1 MLPDPLTSIPKLLI
15 TAPLKLEN
23 KSEKKNP
30 LSNKLPF
37 ETYGTYRPLSANMIG
52 HLEAV
57 AGRLF
62 QSSNQH
68 PD

>member
-1 MLPDPLTSIPKLLI
+1 MLPDPLTSTPKLLI

-23 KSEKKNP
+23 TPEKKTP
-30 LSNKLPF
+30 LCPIHYPSKY
-37 ETYGTYRPLSANMIG
+37 TVTYRPLSANMIG

-62 QSSNQH
+62 
-68 PD
+68 